1 MNLAF
6 ELAYLEGLKNKFDA
20 LLPPFV
26 CNQRGCKENV
36 SYSNNVL
43 TSAWLSGHMDK
54 GLSLTITTR
63 KSPNDPVKEDIST
76 VCKKCA

>member
-6 ELAYLEGLKNKFDA
+6 ELAYLEGQKNKFDA
-20 LLPPFV
+20 LLPPFGR
-26 CNQRGCKENV
+26 NQRGCGENV

-43 TSAWLSGHMDK
+43 TSASLREYVDK
-54 GLSLTITTR
+54 SLSLTITTR
-63 KSPNDPVKEDIST
+63 KLELQVIQRKVS